1 MMMRLESEF
10 LGAALPARARVLEDV
25 KQIVSEFVDVAVDRI
40 RETDDL
46 LNDLG
51 CDSLDIVEITMEI
64 EEHFGISVP
73 DELQERLRT
82 VGGIADGVL
91 QLLSRPQGG

>member
-1 MMMRLESEF
+1 MQLESEF
-10 LGAALPARARVLEDV
+10 LGAALPARARVLQDV
-25 KQIVSEFVDVAVDRI
+25 KQIVSEFVVDVAVDRI

-91 QLLSRPQGG
+91 QLLSRPQAG

>member
-1 MMMRLESEF
+1 MRLESEF

>member
-1 MMMRLESEF
+1 MRLESEF
-10 LGAALPARARVLEDV
+10 SGTTVPGRDRVLGDV
-25 KQIVSEFVDVAVDRI
+25 KQIISEFVDVAADRI

-51 CDSLDIVEITMEI
+51 CDSLDIVEVTMEL
-64 EEHFGISVP
+64 EEHFDISVP

-91 QLLSRPQGG
+91 QLLSQPQGG